1 MITESITEFIL
12 LSIYFLIFNF
22 KLESENFV
30 SATKKPYIEKL
41 NLNRQQHGKQTVS
54 SAERW

>member
-1 MITESITEFIL
+1 MELCIL

-30 SATKKPYIEKL
+30 SAIKKPYIEKL